1 MGIVDIFRSDQATV
15 VWLPFSTTMYDAA
28 LQKNLHF
35 ICHFCRGNE
44 IFSSNCC
51 CILAL
56 PQGLL
61 KEVPIYFKFFA
72 VKVVGQ
78 TIQACSN
85 TKMSKMQSNG
95 ITKLGLVKSLGLYCN
110 LAPNKSQKSK
120 QKLVSGFQ
128 INFLCIDPDQV
139 NHLKDLRG
147 AVQKIWGFHLPQRLY
162 KGSIFGELIHNRMSQ
177 A

>member
-1 MGIVDIFRSDQATV
+1 MATTNIFGMMGGDISSDFQRHPLKIMMGIVDIFRSDQATV

-78 TIQACSN
+78 TI
-85 TKMSKMQSNG
+85 
-95 ITKLGLVKSLGLYCN
+95 
-110 LAPNKSQKSK
+110 
-120 QKLVSGFQ
+120 
-128 INFLCIDPDQV
+128 
-139 NHLKDLRG
+139 
-147 AVQKIWGFHLPQRLY
+147 
-162 KGSIFGELIHNRMSQ
+162 
-177 A
+177 